1 MQSKEFFAAL
11 EQMAGERSITVEQII
26 KDFEEALTIGLR
38 KMFGEGRGVR
48 VELDNAKK
56 KIKCVAY
63 RVVVDTDDV
72 EDWEREIT
80 LAEAQEI
87 DKKYKPG
94 DLVEEEVNLKDLGRV
109 AAITMKQFMNQ
120 KTRERAR
127 DLALT
132 EINARADQIITARIT
147 RAERDAF
154 YLEIP
159 GSSIEGV
166 LNTRGQIPGQA
177 HKVGDFIKVY
187 VPPVFD
193 DKRGEIFVTRST
205 PQFVRALFDLE
216 VPELSR
222 GEVIVKAIARE
233 AGYRTK
239 LCVTSEV
246 ANIDPIGSCVGNKGS
261 RIQNVLAELG
271 GEKIDLIP
279 WSDEPLEFIAAAL
292 SPSPVLRV
300 DAIEGEQRARVVVPN
315 DKLSLAIGR
324 GGMNVRLAAK
334 LTGWK
339 IDVLSEEKA
348 AAEEAKGGDY

>member
-1 MQSKEFFAAL
+1 MKSKEFFAAL
-11 EQMAGERSITVEQII
+11 EQMAGERNMTIEEII
-26 KDFEEALTIGLR
+26 ADFSEALTIGLR

-48 VELDNAKK
+48 VELDHKK
-56 KIKCVAY
+56 NTIKVTAY

-72 EDWEREIT
+72 EDWEREVCWS
-80 LAEAQEI
+80 EAKEI
-87 DKKYKPG
+87 KPDCQPG
-94 DLVEEEVNLKDLGRV
+94 DIIEEEVNLKDLGRV

-120 KTRERAR
+120 KNRERTRES
-127 DLALT
+127 ALQ

-147 RAERDAF
+147 RADRDS
-154 YLEIP
+154 YHLEIP
-159 GSSIEGV
+159 GSSIEGI

-177 HKVGDFIKVY
+177 HRVGEFIKVY
-187 VPPVFD
+187 VNPTFD
-193 DKRGEIFVTRST
+193 DRRGEIYVTRST
-205 PQFVRALFDLE
+205 PQFVKALFDLE
-216 VPELSR
+216 VPEFGR

-246 ANIDPIGSCVGNKGS
+246 EGIDPIGACVGSKGS

-292 SPSPVLRV
+292 SPSPVV
-300 DAIEGEQRARVVVPN
+300 SVEAVEGEQRARVIVPN
-315 DKLSLAIGR
+315 DKLSLAIGK

-348 AAEEAKGGDY
+348 AAMAAENS

>member
-1 MQSKEFFAAL
+1 MKSKEFFLAL
-11 EQMAGERSITVEQII
+11 EQMAGERNLTIEQIVE
-26 KDFEEALTIGLR
+26 DFSEALTIGLR

-48 VELDNAKK
+48 VELDPKK
-56 KIKCVAY
+56 HTINCTAY

-80 LAEAQEI
+80 WAEAKEI
-87 DKKYKPG
+87 KPDCKPG
-94 DLVEEEVNLKDLGRV
+94 DHIEEEVNLKDLGRV

-120 KTRERAR
+120 KNRERTRES
-127 DLALT
+127 ALQ
-132 EINARADQIITARIT
+132 EINARADQIISARIT
-147 RAERDAF
+147 RADRDG
-154 YLEIP
+154 YHLEIP
-159 GSSIEGV
+159 GSSIEGI

-187 VPPVFD
+187 VNPIFD
-193 DKRGEIFVTRST
+193 ERRGEIYVTRST

-216 VPELSR
+216 VPELGR

-246 ANIDPIGSCVGNKGS
+246 PGIDPIGSCVGTKGS
-261 RIQNVLAELG
+261 RIQAVLSELG

-292 SPSPVLRV
+292 SPSPVIRV
-300 DAIEGEQRARVVVPN
+300 DSTDGEQRARVIVPD
-315 DKLSLAIGR
+315 DKLSLAIGK

-339 IDVLSEEKA
+339 IDVLSESKA
-348 AAEEAKGGDY
+348 KEMEEQA